1 MEIELF
7 NNRLK
12 VFEDGR
18 VLVKKN
24 GEFVERKLRLRNGY
38 NHLHLHFKGK
48 RKCYKVHRLVAH
60 VYLGLDIENPK
71 QMIDHIDRNKL
82 NNNVSN
88 LRIVTNQQNQFNKNA
103 KGYYWA
109 KGKQKYQSEIMLN
122 NKTINLGL
130 FEKEEDA
137 RQAYLNAKEIHHTF
151 LRNPIL
157 RDTLPPDCN
166 LNGTSSPLRNL

>member
-12 VFEDGR
+12 VYEDGR

-24 GEFVERKLRLRNGY
+24 GEFVERKHMTKGY
-38 NHLHLHFKGK
+38 FYINLCFQGK
-48 RKCYKVHRLVAH
+48 RKYYLVHRIVALV
-60 VYLGLDIENPK
+60 YIGLDIENPK

-88 LRIVTNQQNQFNKNA
+88 LRIVTNQQNGFNRNA
-103 KGYYWA
+103 KGYGWYKRKWKA
-109 KGKQKYQSEIMLN
+109 SIRLNGKLIH
-122 NKTINLGL
+122 LGC

-137 RQAYLNAKEIHHTF
+137 RQAYLDAKLIYH
-151 LRNPIL
+151 LI
-157 RDTLPPDCN
+157 
-166 LNGTSSPLRNL
+166 

>member
-24 GEFVERKLRLRNGY
+24 GEFVERKHITTTGY
-38 NHLHLHFKGK
+38 FSINLWFQGKLKWYKLH
-48 RKCYKVHRLVAH
+48 RIVAH
-60 VYLGLDIENPK
+60 AYLGLDIENPK
-71 QMIDHIDRNKL
+71 QMIDHIDRNIL

-88 LRIVTNQQNQFNKNA
+88 LRIVTCQQNQFNTNA

-109 KGKQKYQSEIMLN
+109 KREKKWISYIMLN
-122 NKTINLGL
+122 YKKIYIGC
-130 FEKEEDA
+130 FDKEEDA
-137 RQAYLNAKEIHHTF
+137 RQAYLDAKLIHH
-151 LRNPIL
+151 LI
-157 RDTLPPDCN
+157 
-166 LNGTSSPLRNL
+166 